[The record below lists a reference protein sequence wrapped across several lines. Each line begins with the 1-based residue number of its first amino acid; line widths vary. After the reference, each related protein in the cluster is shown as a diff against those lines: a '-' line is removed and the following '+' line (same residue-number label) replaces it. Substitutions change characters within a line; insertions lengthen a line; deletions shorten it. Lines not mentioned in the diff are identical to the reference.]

1 MIVIADSSPLRYLV
15 LIQEV
20 HLLPI
25 LYDTIVLPPGVVG
38 ELTQKNS
45 PSPVRLWMEHLPE
58 WVTVKQPR
66 FPLPLFPSGL
76 DLGEREAIALAEEL
90 AADVLLADDGAAR
103 HEAARR
109 NIPVQGT
116 LGILDLAAEHDLA
129 DFSDAVRRLMQ
140 TNFRASGK
148 LIQFFMDRDAQRK
161 KH

>member
-1 MIVIADSSPLRYLV
+1 V

-25 LYDTIVLPPGVVG
+25 LYGTIVLPPGVVG
-38 ELTQKNS
+38 ELTQKSS
-45 PSPVRLWMEHLPE
+45 PNPIRLWMENLPQ

-66 FPLPLFPSGL
+66 LPLPVFPTVL

-116 LGILDLAAEHDLA
+116 LGILDLAAEHGLTN
-129 DFSDAVRRLMQ
+129 FSDAVRKLTQ
-140 TNFRASGK
+140 TNFRASAK

>member
-1 MIVIADSSPLRYLV
+1 MIVIADASPLRYIV

-25 LYDTIVLPPGVVG
+25 LYGTIVLPPGVLS
-38 ELTQKNS
+38 ELTQENS
-45 PSPVRLWMEHLPE
+45 PKPVRLWMEDLPE

-66 FPLPLFPSGL
+66 LPLPVFPSVL
-76 DLGEREAIALAEEL
+76 DVGEREAIALAEEL

-116 LGILDLAAEHDLA
+116 LGILDLAAEHGLA
-129 DFSDAVRRLMQ
+129 DFSDAVGRLMQ

-148 LIQFFMDRDAQRK
+148 LIQFFMDRDARRK
-161 KH
+161 KY